1 MVDTNPCLT
10 SPLSYFILC
19 VRFTRNAPAPS
30 TVSQDLALSDDP
42 DTLSTMGVSDTED
55 NSNPKL
61 KSAKPSILDTLQP
74 HKTHLGHTNM
84 DEQAFVDP
92 AKHGND
98 LEKSSDLSHEISLD
112 APPQHNVGPLG
123 PTDEQIRIKTEASG
137 MDQDAIDMALKN
149 HANNMVTRAR
159 SKKSLETS
167 GLSYTEISR
176 RTRIIAAEGG
186 NIEILDFETL
196 GVDEDNFDF
205 SSLSRPDFQPDYLEN
220 CTPLEVPQ
228 DIQDLHNLPHL
239 PKRENGDSIRP
250 IGPNGKPKP
259 INRWW
264 RQGKP
269 AKKRLSDTL
278 VNTSTESSSCSIIP
292 PDKDPKGSTKTF
304 THFLM
309 KPNRRSAALLELST
323 LNPEGAIIFHDTP
336 QEEKEKR
343 ERRELIERVKRT
355 LNDSNSRSD
364 HLVDLLDLISDNPT
378 SFFAVKDLIDSLVQQ
393 GITDVN
399 QIVNRISF
407 DDNLQRPVILP
418 QGQPDGNII
427 HPNPEIEKM
436 LNVFDIEHAPRE
448 KPSIFTKKISSETTS
463 INGPVHSSTPIGN
476 ANSSFFLR
484 TPSKRLRSDS
494 NQVTLLEVSNRASP
508 MKPEEYLAKH
518 KISSTYLAK
527 ISDFPIQGRKTVGNW
542 KALVRQRLIEKP
554 FPHNYH
560 ARHNST
566 PGFLSKSFK
575 GEALPGIF
583 RPCSSGMSES
593 DAIQAFRQANNE
605 NPPTL
610 VDLNTWIKFNYPPGN
625 LDFDPS
631 IHSIECEG
639 YNLDFWAEIK
649 DLDLSRSGASLNT
662 SGIIPHCP
670 MDMITTDQFFK
681 LHTEHLE
688 PLRPFVAD
696 TLLTTLGPSFRS
708 RKNFMWWSIPV
719 PQYGGDLVLKDA
731 LFDHNAMAYVINNQT
746 QVGRCAIC
754 KGLLLT
760 PHHVTFLAYFFP
772 DGLETDMINASI
784 VQLWKAQKIAVCF
797 IHAITDAVNKP
808 NRQL

>member
-10 SPLSYFILC
+10 SLFSYFILC
-19 VRFTRNAPAPS
+19 VHFTRNVPS
-30 TVSQDLALSDDP
+30 TVSDDLVLSDDP
-42 DTLSTMGVSDTED
+42 DALSTMTVSDTED
-55 NSNPKL
+55 ISNSNL
-61 KSAKPSILDTLQP
+61 KPVRPSILDTLQP
-74 HKTHLGHTNM
+74 HKSHFGQSNM
-84 DEQAFVDP
+84 DKQALEAP
-92 AKHGND
+92 EKNGND
-98 LEKSSDLSHEISLD
+98 LEKSSNLPDEIPLDL
-112 APPQHNVGPLG
+112 PPQHNDEPLG
-123 PTDEQIRIKTEASG
+123 PSEEQIRIKTEASG

-159 SKKSLETS
+159 SKRSLETS
-167 GLSYTEISR
+167 GLSFTEISR
-176 RTRIIAAEGG
+176 RTRIFAAQGG
-186 NIEILDFETL
+186 NIEIIDFETL
-196 GVDEDNFDF
+196 GIDEDNFDF
-205 SSLSRPDFQPDYLEN
+205 SSLSRPDFQPDYLEG

-239 PKRENGDSIRP
+239 PKYENGEPKRP

-264 RQGKP
+264 RQEKP

-278 VNTSTESSSCSIIP
+278 VNTSTESSASSTIP

-343 ERRELIERVKRT
+343 ERRNLIERVKRT
-355 LNDSNSRSD
+355 LNESNSKSD
-364 HLVDLLDLISDNPT
+364 HLVDLLGLISDNPT

-393 GITDVN
+393 GITDVT

-407 DDNLQRPVILP
+407 DDNLQRPVLLP
-418 QGQPDGNII
+418 QGQLDGNII
-427 HPNPEIEKM
+427 HPNPEVEKM
-436 LNVFDIEHAPRE
+436 LNVFDAEQAPRE
-448 KPSIFTKKISSETTS
+448 KPSIFTKNISSEETTS
-463 INGPVHSSTPIGN
+463 INGPSHSSTPIGN
-476 ANSSFFLR
+476 ANASFFPSG
-484 TPSKRLRSDS
+484 PSKRRRNDS
-494 NQVTLLEVSNRASP
+494 NHVTLLEVSNRASP
-508 MKPEEYLAKH
+508 MKPDEYLARH

-542 KALVRQRLIEKP
+542 KALVRKRLIEKP
-554 FPHNYH
+554 LPLNYH
-560 ARHNST
+560 TRYNSN

-575 GEALPGIF
+575 GEALPGVF
-583 RPCSSGMSES
+583 RPCSSGMPES
-593 DAIQAFRQANNE
+593 DAIKAFRQANND

-610 VDLNTWIKFNYPPGN
+610 VDLNTWIKFNYPPEN
-625 LDFDPS
+625 LDFDPD

-649 DLDLSRSGASLNT
+649 DLNLSRSGAGLNT

-681 LHTEHLE
+681 LHMEHLE

-696 TLLTTLGPSFRS
+696 TLLTTLGPSFGS
-708 RKNFMWWSIPV
+708 RRNFMWWSIPV

-772 DGLETDMINASI
+772 DGLETNMINASI

-797 IHAITDAVNKP
+797 IHAITDAVKKP